1 MESSGRTR
9 TRWSLLAATL
19 GVQAVLLC
27 AGWFWLFVHLRSEIS
42 RSIEQFVC
50 ATNISTMSR
59 FSELLRDFDTDATE
73 FGTPDWQELQSLV
86 EEFELP
92 AGAYV
97 SLLDDE
103 GRVVCHPRLGP
114 APAYRFS
121 NVAGVPFT
129 ESQTRRARTIGDVA
143 ENEVVTGRA
152 TLHFGNAE
160 YIATTRIP
168 RLGLQVVAHQPEAG
182 LAPIGSVLT
191 TRLAFVGLLV
201 SAVILTFTG
210 LTAGTL
216 ISRFQKRIE
225 DVNHNL
231 EDEVARRVGEALRAR
246 NAMIFGLAKLAEYRD
261 TDTGTHLQ
269 RICTYS
275 TLLAREL
282 RDQFSEI
289 TDEWI
294 ERLGVAASL
303 HDIGKVG
310 IPDRILL
317 KPGKLD
323 PEERR
328 IMEKHAEIGGETLV
342 AIQRQL
348 GDDPMIEMATRIALG
363 HHERWDGGGYPYSI
377 SGEQIPLEA
386 RIVSLADVYDALTT
400 KRVYKDAMSH
410 EKATSIIFEGAGTQF
425 DQRIVAAF
433 ERMQKQFD
441 VTRRCLQPD
450 EAMATHLERL
460 AA

>member
-1 MESSGRTR
+1 
-9 TRWSLLAATL
+9 
-19 GVQAVLLC
+19 
-27 AGWFWLFVHLRSEIS
+27 
-42 RSIEQFVC
+42 
-50 ATNISTMSR
+50 
-59 FSELLRDFDTDATE
+59 
-73 FGTPDWQELQSLV
+73 
-86 EEFELP
+86 
-92 AGAYV
+92 
-97 SLLDDE
+97 
-103 GRVVCHPRLGP
+103 
-114 APAYRFS
+114 
-121 NVAGVPFT
+121 
-129 ESQTRRARTIGDVA
+129 
-143 ENEVVTGRA
+143 
-152 TLHFGNAE
+152 
-160 YIATTRIP
+160 
-168 RLGLQVVAHQPEAG
+168 
-182 LAPIGSVLT
+182 
-191 TRLAFVGLLV
+191 
-201 SAVILTFTG
+201 
-210 LTAGTL
+210 
-216 ISRFQKRIE
+216 
-225 DVNHNL
+225 
-231 EDEVARRVGEALRAR
+231 
-246 NAMIFGLAKLAEYRD
+246 MIVGLAKLAEYRD